1 MSIFVASPKC
11 RETPRSP
18 PLSLKGEL
26 ERSTKDVGG
35 DVGGG
40 GEGRKSLDQ
49 LTKLISYVM
58 TSSVPTLLIPVVC
71 AVPNHPP
78 PPCVDLHPP
87 KD

>member
-49 LTKLISYVM
+49 LTKRIFLRDDEQRADALD
-58 TSSVPTLLIPVVC
+58 TRCVC
-71 AVPNHPP
+71 GAESPP
-78 PPCVDLHPP
+78 PSLC
-87 KD
+87 